1 MGRLMAMRLKQTRSS
16 TLPDLILPVP
26 IARKKLFLRG
36 YNQSVELA
44 RRLSRSLDIELDIQ
58 CAKLA
63 RNPEE
68 QIGQSAA
75 QRRRNLRGAFR
86 VDRDLSGLHV
96 ALLDDVMTTG
106 ATLDALARAA
116 RKAGARKV
124 EAWALARAP

>member
-1 MGRLMAMRLKQTRSS
+1 MAASLKQTRSS
-16 TLPDLILPVP
+16 ALPDLIIPVP

-44 RRLSRSLDIELDIQ
+44 RRLSRPLDIELDTQ
-58 CAKLA
+58 SAKLA

-86 VDRDLSGLHV
+86 IDRDLSGLHV